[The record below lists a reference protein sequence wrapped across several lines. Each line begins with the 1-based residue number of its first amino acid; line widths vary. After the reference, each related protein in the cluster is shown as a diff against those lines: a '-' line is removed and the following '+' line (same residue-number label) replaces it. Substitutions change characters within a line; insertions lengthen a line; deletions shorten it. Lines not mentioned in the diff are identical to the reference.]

1 MCRVWM
7 TQYVMK
13 SCAVAVYLF
22 MNEFVIICRHRRSR
36 RKRRRT
42 STAAVTVSRGSS
54 DLFVG
59 AHYIHSSSAMKYII
73 EDPFNSSVTHLPKT
87 IDGGHYINCYNRKSL
102 TNWICY
108 WQPLTLWFRIHLVVS
123 KKLKPSALPYMQ
135 IEEAITSLLYH
146 LTLLSEYY
154 DMRKRTSVVVI
165 CSVTVNLWVD
175 GRLSVTELSKSL
187 RRLKNPVFQE
197 GDLNY
202 LIYGAR
208 L

>member
-1 MCRVWM
+1 
-7 TQYVMK
+7 
-13 SCAVAVYLF
+13 
-22 MNEFVIICRHRRSR
+22 
-36 RKRRRT
+36 
-42 STAAVTVSRGSS
+42 
-54 DLFVG
+54 
-59 AHYIHSSSAMKYII
+59 
-73 EDPFNSSVTHLPKT
+73 
-87 IDGGHYINCYNRKSL
+87 
-102 TNWICY
+102 
-108 WQPLTLWFRIHLVVS
+108 
-123 KKLKPSALPYMQ
+123 MQ